1 MIMTLAP
8 HEPRIPAEHNSL
20 AGYLG
25 SVLTTSQLERPL
37 LVSFTQW
44 DFAIA
49 AIAETTLT
57 LNDLGSDVS
66 LALWSDQ
73 TPLRDIG
80 WQVQHQIA
88 SATRTKTVDQQLRK
102 ALLAAGLSPS
112 IFVAPP
118 IKRWQPVGGIP
129 AVVNCSRASIR
140 ELTYRG
146 APLGRGV
153 LHAPPSAET
162 PSNDSHVWPKK
173 YVEQAARSFA
183 FVYDQVSQVIKDRGI
198 TSIYIYNGRF
208 LHDSAVTA
216 AAIDAGLPILSYDT
230 GGLDTDFDLTIDETH
245 DWSALQTRMK
255 NMFDQ
260 WDPAEREAVAGSWFE
275 ERINHV
281 NPANLQFTGGQQA
294 GLSIDRD
301 SDAPLVVYFS
311 SSGDEI
317 AELDL
322 DWSEYFTDQPHALV
336 TLANAC
342 RDLGYDLV
350 VRTHPHARIK
360 PSEDNLDWESA
371 VKLADP
377 ALHIDQ
383 HSSVDSYALMREA
396 AVVVTYGSTT
406 GVEAAYL
413 GRRVIVMGP
422 SAYDELG
429 CAVRPRTQGELSE
442 LLASPGG
449 LLTNVGVSALPY
461 GLMMKR
467 RGFAF
472 RYLERTPESRA
483 RLGSVEFI
491 EPPEYVRH
499 LSHALK
505 SFVTKRLARHV
516 VSS

>member
-1 MIMTLAP
+1 MRLVP
-8 HEPRIPAEHNSL
+8 REPLIVAEHESL
-20 AGYLG
+20 AGYLN
-25 SVLTTSQLERPL
+25 SVLTPAQLERPL

-57 LNDLGSDVS
+57 LSDMGSDVS
-66 LALWSDQ
+66 LALWSDH

-88 SATRTKTVDQQLRK
+88 TATRTKTVDQQLRK
-102 ALLAAGLSPS
+102 GLLAAGISPN
-112 IFVAPP
+112 IFVTPP
-118 IKRWQPVGGIP
+118 IGSWRPIGKIP
-129 AVVNCSRASIR
+129 TVANCSRGSIR
-140 ELTYRG
+140 ELAYRG
-146 APLGRGV
+146 APMGRGV
-153 LHAPPSAET
+153 LYAPPSPET

-173 YVEQAARSFA
+173 YVEQAALSFA
-183 FVYDQVSQVIKDRGI
+183 YVYDQVSQVIRERGT

-216 AAIDAGLPILSYDT
+216 AAIDAGIPILSYDT

-245 DWSALQTRMK
+245 DWSALQNRMK
-255 NMFDQ
+255 NMFDR
-260 WDPAEREAVAGSWFE
+260 WDPTERDSVAASWFE

-281 NPANLQFTGGQQA
+281 DPANVQFTGGQES
-294 GLSIDRD
+294 GRTIERE

-336 TLANAC
+336 TLSDTC
-342 RDLGYDLV
+342 RELGFDLV

-360 PSEDNLDWESA
+360 PAEDNLDWDSA
-371 VKLADP
+371 VEVTDP

-396 AVVVTYGSTT
+396 NVVVTYGSTT

-413 GRRVIVMGP
+413 GRPVIVMGP

-429 CAVRPRTQGELSE
+429 CAVRPRTQVELGE
-442 LLASPGG
+442 LLAGSRSLPPD
-449 LLTNVGVSALPY
+449 VSAFALPY

-472 RYLERTPESRA
+472 RYLDRSESGKA
-483 RLGSVEFI
+483 LLGDVEFT

-505 SFVTKRLARHV
+505 NFVTKRLVRH
-516 VSS
+516 

>member
-1 MIMTLAP
+1 MNLSS
-8 HEPRIPAEHNSL
+8 HEPRIAAEHESL
-20 AGYLG
+20 AGYLS
-25 SVLTTSQLERPL
+25 SVLTPSQLERPL

-88 SATRTKTVDQQLRK
+88 TATRTKTVDQQLRRG
-102 ALLAAGLSPS
+102 LIAAGISPS
-112 IFVAPP
+112 IFVSPP
-118 IKRWQPVGGIP
+118 IRNWKPVAKIP
-129 AVVNCSRASIR
+129 PVTNCSRVSIR
-140 ELTYRG
+140 ELNYRG

-153 LHAPPSAET
+153 LHAPPSPAT

-173 YVEQAARSFA
+173 YVEKAVRSFA
-183 FVYDQVSQVIKDRGI
+183 YVYDQVSQVIKDRRI

-216 AAIDAGLPILSYDT
+216 AAIDAGIPILSYDT

-255 NMFDQ
+255 NMFAQ
-260 WDPAEREAVAGSWFE
+260 WDPAERDAVAGSWFE

-281 NPANLQFTGGQQA
+281 DLANLQFTGGQKA

-336 TLANAC
+336 TLSRAS
-342 RDLGYDLV
+342 RELGFDLV

-360 PSEDNLDWESA
+360 PAEDNLDWASA
-371 VKLADP
+371 VEVADP

-383 HSSVDSYALMREA
+383 HSSVDSYALMRAA

-413 GRRVIVMGP
+413 GRPVIVMGP

-429 CAVRPRTQGELSE
+429 CAVRPRTPDELSE
-442 LLASPGG
+442 LLAAVGEPLS
-449 LLTNVGVSALPY
+449 NVEVAALPY

-472 RYLERTPESRA
+472 RYLDRAESGKA
-483 RLGSVEFI
+483 SIGGVEFS

-505 SFVTKRLARHV
+505 SYALKRLVRD
-516 VSS
+516 

>member
-1 MIMTLAP
+1 MNLSP
-8 HEPRIPAEHNSL
+8 HEPRISAEHDSL
-20 AGYLG
+20 AGYLS
-25 SVLTTSQLERPL
+25 SVLTPSQLERPL

-49 AIAETTLT
+49 AVAETTLT
-57 LNDLGSDVS
+57 LSELGSDVS

-88 SATRTKTVDQQLRK
+88 TATRTKTVDQQLRK
-102 ALLAAGLSPS
+102 ALLNTGLSPN

-118 IKRWQPVGGIP
+118 ITRWQPVGEIP
-129 AVVNCSRASIR
+129 TGVNCSRASIR
-140 ELTYRG
+140 EVTYRG

-162 PSNDSHVWPKK
+162 PSNDSYMWPKR

-183 FVYDQVSQVIKDRGI
+183 YVYDQVSQVIKDRGV

-216 AAIDAGLPILSYDT
+216 AAIDAGIPILSYDT

-255 NMFDQ
+255 NMFNH
-260 WDPAEREAVAGSWFE
+260 WDPTEREVVAKSWFE

-281 NPANLQFTGGQQA
+281 DLANLQFTGGQKA

-336 TLANAC
+336 TLAHAC
-342 RDLGYDLV
+342 RDLGYDLA

-371 VKLADP
+371 VKLANP
-377 ALHIDQ
+377 EFHIDQ

-406 GVEAAYL
+406 GVEAGYL
-413 GRRVIVMGP
+413 GRPVIVMGP

-429 CAVRPRTQGELSE
+429 CAVRPRTTSELGE
-442 LLASPGG
+442 LLASPGS
-449 LLTNVGVSALPY
+449 LLTNVAVSTLPY

-472 RYLERTPESRA
+472 RYLDRSESGKA
-483 RLGSVEFI
+483 SIGGVEFT

-499 LSHALK
+499 LSYALK
-505 SFVTKRLARHV
+505 NFVTKRLVRD
-516 VSS
+516 

>member
-1 MIMTLAP
+1 MNISP
-8 HEPRIPAEHNSL
+8 HEPRVAAEHDSL
-20 AGYLG
+20 AEYLS
-25 SVLTTSQLERPL
+25 SVLTPGQLERPL

-57 LNDLGSDVS
+57 LSSMGSEVS

-88 SATRTKTVDQQLRK
+88 TATRTKTVDQQMRK
-102 ALLAAGLSPS
+102 GLLAAGVSPS
-112 IFVAPP
+112 IFVSPP
-118 IKRWQPVGGIP
+118 IRNWKPVGTLP
-129 AVVNCSRASIR
+129 VVSDCSRAAVR

-153 LHAPPSAET
+153 LHAPPSPST
-162 PSNDSHVWPKK
+162 PSNDSHVWSKK
-173 YVEQAARSFA
+173 YVEKAARSFA
-183 FVYDQVSQVIKDRGI
+183 YVYDQVSQVIKDRGI

-255 NMFDQ
+255 NMFDR
-260 WDPAEREAVAGSWFE
+260 WDPADRDLVAGSWFE

-281 NPANLQFTGGQQA
+281 DPANQQFTGGQKT
-294 GLSIDRD
+294 GLSIDRY

-336 TLANAC
+336 TLSDAC
-342 RDLGYDLV
+342 RERGFDLV

-360 PSEDNLDWESA
+360 PAEDNLDWASA
-371 VKLADP
+371 VKVANP

-413 GRRVIVMGP
+413 GRPVIVMGP

-429 CAVRPRTQGELSE
+429 CAVRPRTSAELAE
-442 LLASPGG
+442 LLQASVLPESV
-449 LLTNVGVSALPY
+449 LPEVGARALPY

-472 RYLERTPESRA
+472 RYLDRSSS
-483 RLGSVEFI
+483 GSATLNRVPFT

-499 LSHALK
+499 LSYALK
-505 SFVTKRLARHV
+505 NFVTKRLVRD
-516 VSS
+516 